1 MGVVTPLDGAVVRPD
16 VRVPVLTRLIPP
28 VLRSETAY
36 RRFALWAVITNVII
50 VVSGGAVRLTDSG
63 LGCPTFPRCTD
74 ATLTPTKA
82 YGIHGIIEFSNRQLT
97 FVVAFFAIACW
108 LIALARRQERLLAT
122 LLALSIPLQ
131 ALLGGITVLTHLNP
145 WAVGSHFMV
154 SVVILFVA
162 FWLWWRVRDSEAAV
176 SVPAPAQA
184 LARLTALITVV
195 VLVFGTI
202 VTGAGPHAGDKDAS
216 GKVHRNGLKVSSM
229 AQLHADSVWI
239 LVGATV
245 GLVAVFYAVHAADR
259 VRRAAL
265 LLLGVELGQGVIGY
279 VQYFLHVPP
288 LLVGLHMLGACLL
301 WLAVL
306 YVLAQ
311 LEPRAVRKP
320 SAVTLRTG

>member
-1 MGVVTPLDGAVVRPD
+1 
-16 VRVPVLTRLIPP
+16 VLARLIPA
-28 VLRSETAY
+28 VLRSETAF

-108 LIALARRQERLLAT
+108 LISLARRQERTLAT

-145 WAVGSHFMV
+145 WAVGAHFMA
-154 SVVILFVA
+154 SALILFVA
-162 FWLWWRVRDSEAAV
+162 FWLWWRVRGSAASV
-176 SVPAPAQA
+176 DVPAPVQL

-195 VLVFGTI
+195 VLAFGTI
-202 VTGAGPHAGDKDAS
+202 VTGAGPHAGDKDSS

-245 GLVAVFYAVHAADR
+245 GLVAVVYAVRAAER
-259 VRRAAL
+259 VRRAAWL
-265 LLLGVELGQGVIGY
+265 LLAVELGQGVIGY

-301 WLAVL
+301 WLAAL

-311 LEPRAVRKP
+311 LEPRAAAKP
-320 SAVTLRTG
+320 AWSTESGRPQNS

>member
-1 MGVVTPLDGAVVRPD
+1 VAQ
-16 VRVPVLTRLIPP
+16 PVARHVALLERIIPP
-28 VLRSETAY
+28 ALRSATAY

-108 LIALARRQERLLAT
+108 LIAMARRQERLLAT

-131 ALLGGITVLTHLNP
+131 ALVGGITVLTHLNP
-145 WAVGSHFMV
+145 WVVGGHFMA
-154 SVVILFVA
+154 SPLIIFVA
-162 FWLWWRVRDSEAAV
+162 FWLWWRVRDSAPALM
-176 SVPAPAQA
+176 VPAPAVW
-184 LARLTALITVV
+184 LARLIALITVV
-195 VLVFGTI
+195 VLALGTI

-239 LVGATV
+239 LIGASV
-245 GLVAVFYAVHAADR
+245 GLVAVFYALHAADR
-259 VRRAAL
+259 VRRAAWL
-265 LLLGVELGQGVIGY
+265 VLAVELGQGVIGY

-306 YVLAQ
+306 HLLAQ
-311 LEPRAVRKP
+311 LEPRAAAAPTKMQNGCP
-320 SAVTLRTG
+320 AGSA

>member
-1 MGVVTPLDGAVVRPD
+1 VGVVTPVDGAVAQPGL
-16 VRVPVLTRLIPP
+16 RVPVLTRLIPP
-28 VLRSETAY
+28 ALRSETAY

-50 VVSGGAVRLTDSG
+50 VVSGGAVRLTNSG

-108 LIALARRQERLLAT
+108 LIALACRQERVLAT

-145 WAVGSHFMV
+145 WAVGAHFMASALIV
-154 SVVILFVA
+154 FVA
-162 FWLWWRVRDSEAAV
+162 FWLWWRVRGSAAAFA
-176 SVPAPAQA
+176 VPTPARS
-184 LARLTALITVV
+184 LARLTVVITFV
-195 VLVFGTI
+195 VLALGTI
-202 VTGAGPHAGDKDAS
+202 VTGAGPHAGDKDSS

-229 AQLHADSVWI
+229 AQLHADSVWV

-245 GLVAVFYAVHAADR
+245 GLVAVFYAVHAAEQ
-259 VRRAAL
+259 VRRAAV

-279 VQYFLHVPP
+279 LQYFLHVPP

-301 WLAVL
+301 WLAAL

-311 LEPRAVRKP
+311 LEPRAAVKPAAVRT
-320 SAVTLRTG
+320 AG